1 MVFGE
6 LHERFEKLK
15 EKLREEGLFDEK
27 YKKEIPFFPSTI
39 GVVTSRTG
47 AVIHDILNVTRRRNS
62 SIDIRLFPVP
72 VQGDDAAPKIAEA
85 IEEFNKRNNVDVI
98 IVGRGGGSL
107 EDLWAFN
114 EEIVVRAIFNSKIPI
129 IAAVGH
135 DTDVTLTNFVA
146 DRVAPTPSAAAEIA
160 VPKLSDIKERLIL
173 LKRSFERHLE
183 SILAGSEA
191 MAQEFPEKKNYK
203 LNTIVIRATLTA
215 CNPDYQVSKGDIE
228 FLTDYLFSVE
238 EWGRY
243 ELWIFTNSVN
253 LLTLETLET
262 FASEMINRTQ
272 FYNNLPENRRR
283 IIKMLLNVVG
293 ACIEDNHLQVAMKFL
308 NYIDNTKIP
317 DTDLYDRVL
326 IKYHK
331 ALYSYK
337 VGNPHARNDI
347 EQCLSTFE
355 YLDSFGVAQ
364 KLKEQFERIQLTV
377 VADLQIE

>member
-15 EKLREEGLFDEK
+15 AQLREEGLFDEK
-27 YKKEIPFFPSTI
+27 YKKKIPFFPSAI

-62 SIDIRLFPVP
+62 SIDVRLFPVP

-114 EEIVVRAIFNSKIPI
+114 EEIVVRAIFNSNIPI

-160 VPKLSDIKERLIL
+160 VPKLSDIIERIIL

-183 SILAGSEA
+183 SILATKRIKLHNLELKIQNNSPMSIVVNKRIRFDNIVNTLNMNILRVLEN
-191 MAQEFPEKKNYK
+191 KKNMFEK
-203 LNTIVIRATLTA
+203 NITRLELLNPLKILSRGYSVTKKDDKMVKSKKDLK
-215 CNPDYQVSKGDIE
+215 KGDNIE
-228 FLTDYLFSVE
+228 IIFSD
-238 EWGRY
+238 G
-243 ELWIFTNSVN
+243 S
-253 LLTLETLET
+253 
-262 FASEMINRTQ
+262 
-272 FYNNLPENRRR
+272 
-283 IIKMLLNVVG
+283 
-293 ACIEDNHLQVAMKFL
+293 
-308 NYIDNTKIP
+308 
-317 DTDLYDRVL
+317 
-326 IKYHK
+326 
-331 ALYSYK
+331 
-337 VGNPHARNDI
+337 RNA
-347 EQCLSTFE
+347 
-355 YLDSFGVAQ
+355 V
-364 KLKEQFERIQLTV
+364 IQ
-377 VADLQIE
+377 

>member
-15 EKLREEGLFDEK
+15 AQLREEGLFDEE
-27 YKKEIPFFPSTI
+27 YKKKIPFFPSTI

-62 SIDIRLFPVP
+62 SIDVRLFPVP

-135 DTDVTLTNFVA
+135 DTDITLTNFVA

-160 VPKLSDIKERLIL
+160 VPKLSDISERLIL

-183 SILAGSEA
+183 SILASKRIKLHNLELKIQNNSP
-191 MAQEFPEKKNYK
+191 MSIVVNKRIRFDNIVNTLNMNILRVLENKKNMFEK
-203 LNTIVIRATLTA
+203 NVTRLELLNPLKILSRGYSVTKKDDKMVKSKKDLK
-215 CNPDYQVSKGDIE
+215 KGDNIE
-228 FLTDYLFSVE
+228 IIFSD
-238 EWGRY
+238 G
-243 ELWIFTNSVN
+243 S
-253 LLTLETLET
+253 
-262 FASEMINRTQ
+262 
-272 FYNNLPENRRR
+272 
-283 IIKMLLNVVG
+283 
-293 ACIEDNHLQVAMKFL
+293 
-308 NYIDNTKIP
+308 
-317 DTDLYDRVL
+317 
-326 IKYHK
+326 
-331 ALYSYK
+331 
-337 VGNPHARNDI
+337 RNA
-347 EQCLSTFE
+347 
-355 YLDSFGVAQ
+355 V
-364 KLKEQFERIQLTV
+364 IQ
-377 VADLQIE
+377 

>member
-1 MVFGE
+1 MGFGE

-47 AVIHDILNVTRRRNS
+47 AVIHDILNVTRRRNT
-62 SIDIRLFPVP
+62 SIDVRLFPVP

-160 VPKLSDIKERLIL
+160 VPKLTDIKERLIL
-173 LKRSFERHLE
+173 LKRSFERYLE
-183 SILAGSEA
+183 SILAAKKIKLHNMELKIQNNSP
-191 MAQEFPEKKNYK
+191 MSIVVNKRMRFDNLVQTLNLNMKMILDNKKNRFEK
-203 LNTIVIRATLTA
+203 NVTRLELLNPLKILSRGYSVTKKDDKMVKSKKDLK
-215 CNPDYQVSKGDIE
+215 KGDKIE
-228 FLTDYLFSVE
+228 IVFADGSKNAVVE
-238 EWGRY
+238 
-243 ELWIFTNSVN
+243 
-253 LLTLETLET
+253 
-262 FASEMINRTQ
+262 
-272 FYNNLPENRRR
+272 
-283 IIKMLLNVVG
+283 
-293 ACIEDNHLQVAMKFL
+293 
-308 NYIDNTKIP
+308 
-317 DTDLYDRVL
+317 
-326 IKYHK
+326 
-331 ALYSYK
+331 
-337 VGNPHARNDI
+337 
-347 EQCLSTFE
+347 
-355 YLDSFGVAQ
+355 
-364 KLKEQFERIQLTV
+364 
-377 VADLQIE
+377 

>member
-15 EKLREEGLFDEK
+15 AQIREEGLFDEE
-27 YKKEIPFFPSTI
+27 YKKKIPFFPSTI

-62 SIDIRLFPVP
+62 SIDVRLFPVP

-135 DTDVTLTNFVA
+135 DTDITLTNFVA

-160 VPKLSDIKERLIL
+160 VPKLSDISEKIIL

-183 SILAGSEA
+183 SILASKRIKLHNLELKIQNNSP
-191 MAQEFPEKKNYK
+191 MSIVVNKRIRFDNIVNTLNMNILRVLENKKNIFEK
-203 LNTIVIRATLTA
+203 NVTRLELLNPLKILSRGYSVTKKEDKMVKSKKDLK
-215 CNPDYQVSKGDIE
+215 KGDNIE
-228 FLTDYLFSVE
+228 IIFSD
-238 EWGRY
+238 G
-243 ELWIFTNSVN
+243 S
-253 LLTLETLET
+253 
-262 FASEMINRTQ
+262 
-272 FYNNLPENRRR
+272 
-283 IIKMLLNVVG
+283 
-293 ACIEDNHLQVAMKFL
+293 
-308 NYIDNTKIP
+308 
-317 DTDLYDRVL
+317 
-326 IKYHK
+326 
-331 ALYSYK
+331 
-337 VGNPHARNDI
+337 RNA
-347 EQCLSTFE
+347 
-355 YLDSFGVAQ
+355 V
-364 KLKEQFERIQLTV
+364 IQ
-377 VADLQIE
+377 

>member
-15 EKLREEGLFDEK
+15 AQLREEGLFDEE
-27 YKKEIPFFPSTI
+27 YKKKIPFFPSTI

-62 SIDIRLFPVP
+62 SIDVRLFPVP

-135 DTDVTLTNFVA
+135 DTDITLTNFVA

-160 VPKLSDIKERLIL
+160 VPKLSDISEKIIL

-183 SILAGSEA
+183 SILASKRIKLHNLELKIPNNSP
-191 MAQEFPEKKNYK
+191 MSIVVNKRIRFDNIVNTLNMNILRVLENKKNIFEK
-203 LNTIVIRATLTA
+203 NVTRLELLNPLKILSRGYSVTKKDDKMVKSKKDLK
-215 CNPDYQVSKGDIE
+215 KGDNIE
-228 FLTDYLFSVE
+228 IIFSD
-238 EWGRY
+238 G
-243 ELWIFTNSVN
+243 S
-253 LLTLETLET
+253 
-262 FASEMINRTQ
+262 
-272 FYNNLPENRRR
+272 
-283 IIKMLLNVVG
+283 
-293 ACIEDNHLQVAMKFL
+293 
-308 NYIDNTKIP
+308 
-317 DTDLYDRVL
+317 
-326 IKYHK
+326 
-331 ALYSYK
+331 
-337 VGNPHARNDI
+337 RNA
-347 EQCLSTFE
+347 
-355 YLDSFGVAQ
+355 V
-364 KLKEQFERIQLTV
+364 IQ
-377 VADLQIE
+377 

>member
-1 MVFGE
+1 MGFGE

-15 EKLREEGLFDEK
+15 EKLREEGLFDKK

-47 AVIHDILNVTRRRNS
+47 AVIHDILNVTRRRNT
-62 SIDIRLFPVP
+62 SIDVRLFPVP

-160 VPKLSDIKERLIL
+160 VPKLTDIKERLIL

-183 SILAGSEA
+183 SILAAKKIKLHNMELKIQNNSP
-191 MAQEFPEKKNYK
+191 MSIVVNKRMRFDNLVQTLNLNMKMILDNKKNRFEK
-203 LNTIVIRATLTA
+203 NVTRLELLNPLKILSRGYSVTKKDDKMVKSKKDLK
-215 CNPDYQVSKGDIE
+215 KGDKIE
-228 FLTDYLFSVE
+228 IVFSDGSKNAVVE
-238 EWGRY
+238 
-243 ELWIFTNSVN
+243 
-253 LLTLETLET
+253 
-262 FASEMINRTQ
+262 
-272 FYNNLPENRRR
+272 
-283 IIKMLLNVVG
+283 
-293 ACIEDNHLQVAMKFL
+293 
-308 NYIDNTKIP
+308 
-317 DTDLYDRVL
+317 
-326 IKYHK
+326 
-331 ALYSYK
+331 
-337 VGNPHARNDI
+337 
-347 EQCLSTFE
+347 
-355 YLDSFGVAQ
+355 
-364 KLKEQFERIQLTV
+364 
-377 VADLQIE
+377 

>member
-15 EKLREEGLFDEK
+15 AQLREEGLFDEK

-62 SIDIRLFPVP
+62 SIDVRLFPVP

-146 DRVAPTPSAAAEIA
+146 DRVAPTPSAAAEIS

-183 SILAGSEA
+183 SILAAKRIKLHNLELKIQNNSP
-191 MAQEFPEKKNYK
+191 MSIVVNKRMRFDNLVQTLNLNIRRILDNKKNNFEK
-203 LNTIVIRATLTA
+203 NVTRLELLNPLKILSRGYSVTKKDDKMVKSKKDLK
-215 CNPDYQVSKGDIE
+215 KGDKIE
-228 FLTDYLFSVE
+228 IIFSDGSKNAVVE
-238 EWGRY
+238 
-243 ELWIFTNSVN
+243 
-253 LLTLETLET
+253 
-262 FASEMINRTQ
+262 
-272 FYNNLPENRRR
+272 
-283 IIKMLLNVVG
+283 
-293 ACIEDNHLQVAMKFL
+293 
-308 NYIDNTKIP
+308 
-317 DTDLYDRVL
+317 
-326 IKYHK
+326 
-331 ALYSYK
+331 
-337 VGNPHARNDI
+337 
-347 EQCLSTFE
+347 
-355 YLDSFGVAQ
+355 
-364 KLKEQFERIQLTV
+364 
-377 VADLQIE
+377 

>member
-62 SIDIRLFPVP
+62 SIDVRLFPVP

-98 IVGRGGGSL
+98 IVGRGGGSI

-160 VPKLSDIKERLIL
+160 VPKLTDIKERLIL

-183 SILAGSEA
+183 SILSAKKIKLHNMELKIQNNSP
-191 MAQEFPEKKNYK
+191 MSIVVNKRMRFDNLVQTLNLNMKMILDNKKNRFEK
-203 LNTIVIRATLTA
+203 NVTRLELLNPLKILSRGYSVTKKDDKMVKSKKDLK
-215 CNPDYQVSKGDIE
+215 KGDKIE
-228 FLTDYLFSVE
+228 IV
-238 EWGRY
+238 
-243 ELWIFTNSVN
+243 
-253 LLTLETLET
+253 
-262 FASEMINRTQ
+262 FADGSKNA
-272 FYNNLPENRRR
+272 
-283 IIKMLLNVVG
+283 VV
-293 ACIEDNHLQVAMKFL
+293 D
-308 NYIDNTKIP
+308 
-317 DTDLYDRVL
+317 
-326 IKYHK
+326 
-331 ALYSYK
+331 
-337 VGNPHARNDI
+337 
-347 EQCLSTFE
+347 
-355 YLDSFGVAQ
+355 
-364 KLKEQFERIQLTV
+364 
-377 VADLQIE
+377 

>member
-1 MVFGE
+1 MGFGE

-47 AVIHDILNVTRRRNS
+47 AVIHDILNVTRRRNT
-62 SIDIRLFPVP
+62 SIDVRLFPVP

-160 VPKLSDIKERLIL
+160 VPKLTDIKERLIL

-183 SILAGSEA
+183 SILSAKKIKLHNMELKIQNNSP
-191 MAQEFPEKKNYK
+191 MSIVVNKRMRFDNLVQTLNLNMKMILDNKKNRFEK
-203 LNTIVIRATLTA
+203 NVTRLELLNPLKILSRGYSVTKKDDKMVKSKKDLK
-215 CNPDYQVSKGDIE
+215 KGDKIE
-228 FLTDYLFSVE
+228 IVFADGSKNAVVE
-238 EWGRY
+238 
-243 ELWIFTNSVN
+243 
-253 LLTLETLET
+253 
-262 FASEMINRTQ
+262 
-272 FYNNLPENRRR
+272 
-283 IIKMLLNVVG
+283 
-293 ACIEDNHLQVAMKFL
+293 
-308 NYIDNTKIP
+308 
-317 DTDLYDRVL
+317 
-326 IKYHK
+326 
-331 ALYSYK
+331 
-337 VGNPHARNDI
+337 
-347 EQCLSTFE
+347 
-355 YLDSFGVAQ
+355 
-364 KLKEQFERIQLTV
+364 
-377 VADLQIE
+377 

>member
-1 MVFGE
+1 MGFGE

-62 SIDIRLFPVP
+62 SIDVRLFPVP

-160 VPKLSDIKERLIL
+160 VPKLTDIKERLIL

-183 SILAGSEA
+183 SILAAKKIKLHNMELKIQNNSP
-191 MAQEFPEKKNYK
+191 MSIVVNKRMRFDNLVQTLNLNMKKNRFEK
-203 LNTIVIRATLTA
+203 NVTRLELLNPLKILSRGYSVTKKDEKMVKSKKDLK
-215 CNPDYQVSKGDIE
+215 KGDKIE
-228 FLTDYLFSVE
+228 IVFSDGSKNAVVE
-238 EWGRY
+238 
-243 ELWIFTNSVN
+243 
-253 LLTLETLET
+253 
-262 FASEMINRTQ
+262 
-272 FYNNLPENRRR
+272 
-283 IIKMLLNVVG
+283 
-293 ACIEDNHLQVAMKFL
+293 
-308 NYIDNTKIP
+308 
-317 DTDLYDRVL
+317 
-326 IKYHK
+326 
-331 ALYSYK
+331 
-337 VGNPHARNDI
+337 
-347 EQCLSTFE
+347 
-355 YLDSFGVAQ
+355 
-364 KLKEQFERIQLTV
+364 
-377 VADLQIE
+377 